1 MTIKEIIKRGNKKFP
16 QDIIEI
22 INDDGSITRE
32 DVNFKLRKAYVEGLI
47 DNNIF
52 LPSNSDEAVEL
63 SANDAVIKRQFPSV
77 VYNMG
82 LKCFDHSDLMKQ
94 FKAGAEWHARQGQTF
109 ESVVWKDSD
118 DGLYV
123 EAFVDENK
131 FKMADNVVIQVTKKD

>member
-1 MTIKEIIKRGNKKFP
+1 MTLKEIIKKGNEKYP

-32 DVNFKLRKAYVEGLI
+32 DVNFKVRKAYIQGLI
-47 DNNIF
+47 DNNVN
-52 LPSNSDEAVEL
+52 LPSGLDEAAQKVEDYYDVGEEHGYL
-63 SANDAVIKRQFPSV
+63 HCLRGNIKDV
-77 VYNMG
+77 
-82 LKCFDHSDLMKQ
+82 

-109 ESVVWKDSD
+109 ESAVWKDSD

-131 FKMADNVVIQVTKKD
+131 FKMADAVRIQVCKID